1 MDSKSQIRHL
11 TEGLYTVPSSAQEK
25 PELIGSK
32 CSFCGEI
39 YFPKKEIN
47 FCPHCQ
53 KGPLGETRL
62 SQKGIISSFTIV
74 TQKPAGGFYRGPVPY
89 AYGFVDLPEGVRVK
103 TQFKYDFNKLQ
114 IGLAVEL
121 CIVKLYRDDD
131 GSDVYTYMFKPA
143 SVRES
148 N

>member
-1 MDSKSQIRHL
+1 MDSKRKIRHL
-11 TEGLYTVPSSAQEK
+11 TEGLYTIPSSAHEK
-25 PELIGSK
+25 AELIGSK

-53 KGPLGETRL
+53 KESLDEIRL
-62 SQKGIISSFTIV
+62 SQKGTISSFTIV
-74 TQKPAGGFYRGPVPY
+74 TQTPAGGFYRGPVPY

-103 TQFKYDFNKLQ
+103 TQFKHEFSKLQ

-121 CIVKLYRDDD
+121 CVVKLYRDDD

-143 SVRES
+143 SFRE
-148 N
+148 NN